1 MRSKIPN
8 HCTRSSESASVLIAV
23 FWLMVAMGITIF
35 GAMVVLK
42 SDLEVVGTEKA
53 SFRALQLAEMGI
65 AVAAHNGIEKYDNI
79 LSQPPGI
86 EKDPALSDFFEFE
99 SDEGFEVE
107 IRKEASLINPNYYLL
122 RPSPENLKAMADV
135 FQSWGMEL
143 SEAQEVVH
151 CLLDWVDA
159 DEVTTAAP
167 EGAELEWYE
176 KEGLGG
182 GNYPFN
188 RAFYDVDEMQFVK
201 GMDLVAQYKPNWRD
215 YFTVKS
221 QGALDIND
229 APANVIAV
237 AAGIL
242 EMDDIGG
249 SDYSEKVLEIQEF
262 LEGPSGRNGEDGIK
276 DTEDDVNIDTGL
288 LIQELIRLDPPSPEQ
303 LSSRFTSNGNTLRI
317 ISTGIKGE
325 YRRQIAVVLRNR
337 GTRPTIISREE
348 IFVK

>member
-1 MRSKIPN
+1 
-8 HCTRSSESASVLIAV
+8 
-23 FWLMVAMGITIF
+23 
-35 GAMVVLK
+35 
-42 SDLEVVGTEKA
+42 
-53 SFRALQLAEMGI
+53 
-65 AVAAHNGIEKYDNI
+65 
-79 LSQPPGI
+79 
-86 EKDPALSDFFEFE
+86 
-99 SDEGFEVE
+99 
-107 IRKEASLINPNYYLL
+107 
-122 RPSPENLKAMADV
+122 
-135 FQSWGMEL
+135 MEL

-317 ISTGIKGE
+317 ISTGIKGD

>member
-1 MRSKIPN
+1 M
-8 HCTRSSESASVLIAV
+8 AA
-23 FWLMVAMGITIF
+23 G
-35 GAMVVLK
+35 K
-42 SDLEVVGTEKA
+42 S
-53 SFRALQLAEMGI
+53 
-65 AVAAHNGIEKYDNI
+65 N
-79 LSQPPGI
+79 
-86 EKDPALSDFFEFE
+86 KDEE
-99 SDEGFEVE
+99 HG
-107 IRKEASLINPNYYLL
+107 
-122 RPSPENLKAMADV
+122 
-135 FQSWGMEL
+135 
-143 SEAQEVVH
+143 EAQAMSRLDNENPEVYEVKRTGPRSFFDVVDVLSNIESPYPDDFDF
-151 CLLDWVDA
+151 CDDAGPGGEYERDAVDA

-317 ISTGIKGE
+317 ISTGIKGD